1 MNKDNFTYDCQSNN
15 HQGSAIN
22 IPDENFPDKRLAA
35 AGLNPEI
42 CINCHIE
49 LLRRE
54 IRAERIS
61 YKEIVQLQNLAE
73 HINPDDTELLEWAGV
88 KEDV

>member
-1 MNKDNFTYDCQSNN
+1 MNKDNFTYDCQGDN
-15 HQGSAIN
+15 HQGNAIN
-22 IPDENFPDKRLAA
+22 VPDENYPDKCFTA

-49 LLRRE
+49 LLRSE

-61 YKEIVQLQNLAE
+61 YEEIVQLQNLAE
-73 HINPDDTELLEWAGV
+73 YISPDDTELLEWAGV